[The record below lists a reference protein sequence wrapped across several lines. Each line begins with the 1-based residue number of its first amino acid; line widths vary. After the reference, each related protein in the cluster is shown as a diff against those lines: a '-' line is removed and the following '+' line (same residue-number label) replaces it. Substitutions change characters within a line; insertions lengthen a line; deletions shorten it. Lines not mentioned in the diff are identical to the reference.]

1 MMECPDDNTLAELMQ
16 GVLSVERRRQ
26 VELHIDGCA
35 SCSSLLVGVGR
46 TFDRGVDLPLQ
57 GKLGRYELVA
67 EIGRGAMGSVYS
79 AHDPL
84 LAREV
89 ALKILHKN
97 AGNLDEARAL
107 ARLAHPNVVSVY
119 DVGEEDGRVWIA
131 MERASGETL
140 GAWLRSAP
148 RTWEAILGVFVQAAR
163 ALEAAHAAGVVHGD
177 FKPDNVLV
185 ARDGSV
191 KVMDFGLAR
200 LHDVARDD
208 RLLAGTP
215 AYMAPEQ
222 LEGGEA
228 TPASDQFA
236 FATTLHEALYGARA
250 YAAPTMTELRDQMR
264 NARVLQRPAHA
275 RGVPDWVFPI
285 VARGVEIDPRFRF
298 PSMRDLASAIT
309 KRIDGEVHFKINAV
323 LQLVMWVL
331 HVALTAFFVIALS
344 APDDPHPR
352 PHAVDEAGLRWAVT
366 LIVVWLAA
374 LFFLGWAPLG
384 VFWTPINAYGLFR
397 RRRWALRSTMIY
409 AGYSIWTCVGTPFA
423 LYALL
428 SLWPLRKNKNAT
440 SS

>member
-1 MMECPDDNTLAELMQ
+1 MECPDDNTLAELMQ
-16 GVLSVERRRQ
+16 GVLSVERRKQ
-26 VELHIDGCA
+26 VEQHIDGCE

-46 TFDRGVDLPLQ
+46 TFERGVDLPLQ
-57 GKLGRYELVA
+57 GKLGRYELVS

-79 AHDPL
+79 ARDPL

-107 ARLAHPNVVSVY
+107 ARLAHPNVVAVY

-140 GAWLRSAP
+140 GAWLRAAP

-163 ALEAAHAAGVVHGD
+163 ALDAAHAAGVVHGD

-185 ARDGSV
+185 AADGSV

-200 LHDVARDD
+200 LHDVSRED

-222 LEGGEA
+222 LEGAEA

-250 YAAPTMTELRDQMR
+250 YAAPTMSELREQMR
-264 NARVLQRPAHA
+264 NARVLQHPAHA
-275 RGVPDWVFPI
+275 RGVPEWVFPI

-298 PSMRDLASAIT
+298 PSMTDLSRAIT
-309 KRIDGEVHFKINAV
+309 KRIDGEVHYKINAL
-323 LQLVMWVL
+323 LQIGMWFI

-344 APDDPHPR
+344 APDEPPR
-352 PHAVDEAGLRWAVT
+352 THAADEAGLRWVVT
-366 LIVVWLAA
+366 IIVVWLAA

-409 AGYSIWTCVGTPFA
+409 AGYSIWTCVGTPLA
-423 LYALL
+423 IYALMT
-428 SLWPLRKNKNAT
+428 LWPLRKNKNAT
-440 SS
+440 SH

>member
-1 MMECPDDNTLAELMQ
+1 MECPDDNTLAELMQ
-16 GVLSVERRRQ
+16 GVLSVERKKK
-26 VELHIDGCA
+26 VEQHIDGCS

-46 TFDRGVDLPLQ
+46 TFERGVDLPLQ
-57 GKLGRYELVA
+57 GKLGRYELVS

-79 AHDPL
+79 ARDPL

-107 ARLAHPNVVSVY
+107 ARLAHPNVVAVY

-131 MERASGETL
+131 MERAAGETL
-140 GAWLRSAP
+140 GVWLRSSA
-148 RTWEAILGVFVQAAR
+148 RTWEAILDVFVQAAR
-163 ALEAAHAAGVVHGD
+163 ALDAAHAAGVVHGD

-185 ARDGSV
+185 APDGSV

-200 LHDVARDD
+200 LHDVSRDD
-208 RLLAGTP
+208 RLFAGTP

-222 LEGGEA
+222 LEGAAA

-250 YAAPTMTELRDQMR
+250 YAAPTMTELREQMR

-298 PSMRDLASAIT
+298 PSIADLSGAIT
-309 KRIDGEVHFKINAV
+309 KRQGGDVHYKVNAV
-323 LQLVMWVL
+323 LQMVMWLFQVAITVL
-331 HVALTAFFVIALS
+331 LTAALLS
-344 APDDPHPR
+344 PDDPHP
-352 PHAVDEAGLRWAVT
+352 PAEARHYLATV
-366 LIVVWLAA
+366 VAVWLGA
-374 LFFLGWAPLG
+374 LFFFGWAPLG
-384 VFWTPINAYGLFR
+384 VFWAPINAYGLLR
-397 RRRWALRSTMIY
+397 RRRWALGSTMIY
-409 AGYSIWTCVGTPFA
+409 AVFSLWTCIGTPFA
-423 LYALL
+423 VYALL
-428 SLWPLRKNKNAT
+428 SLWPLRKKNKRD
-440 SS
+440 

>member
-1 MMECPDDNTLAELMQ
+1 MECPDDNTLAELMQ
-16 GVLSVERRRQ
+16 GVLSVERRKQ
-26 VELHIDGCA
+26 VEQHIDGCE

-79 AHDPL
+79 ARDPL

-107 ARLAHPNVVSVY
+107 ARLTHPNVVTVH
-119 DVGEEDGRVWIA
+119 DVGEDDGRVWIA
-131 MERASGETL
+131 MERATGETL
-140 GAWLRSAP
+140 GAWVNSAP
-148 RTWEAILGVFVQAAR
+148 RTWEAILAVFVQAAR

-185 ARDGSV
+185 APDGSV

-200 LHDVARDD
+200 LVDVSRDD
-208 RLLAGTP
+208 VLLAGTP

-222 LEGGEA
+222 LEGGVA

-250 YAAPTMTELRDQMR
+250 YAAPTMTELREQMR
-264 NARVLQRPAHA
+264 NARVLQRPPHA
-275 RGVPDWVFPI
+275 RGVPEWVFPI

-298 PSMRDLASAIT
+298 AKMIDLERSITRRLGGDVHYKVNAVSQIVMWFFHVAIT
-309 KRIDGEVHFKINAV
+309 
-323 LQLVMWVL
+323 
-331 HVALTAFFVIALS
+331 ALFIMALS
-344 APDDPHPR
+344 APSEPQRTYP
-352 PHAVDEAGLRWAVT
+352 PDEARLHYISTVIA
-366 LIVVWLAA
+366 VWLAA
-374 LFFLGWAPLG
+374 LFFFGWAPLG
-384 VFWTPINAYGLFR
+384 IFWTPINAYGLLR
-397 RRRWALRSTMIY
+397 KRRWALGSTMIY
-409 AGYSIWTCVGTPFA
+409 AGYSVWTCIGTPFA
-423 LYALL
+423 IYALL

-440 SS
+440 SR

>member
-1 MMECPDDNTLAELMQ
+1 MQ
-16 GVLSVERRRQ
+16 GVLSVERRRE
-26 VELHIDGCA
+26 VESHIDGCA
-35 SCSSLLVGVGR
+35 SCSSLVVGVGR
-46 TFDRGVDLPLQ
+46 TFERGVDLPLQ
-57 GKLGRYELVA
+57 GKLGRYELV
-67 EIGRGAMGSVYS
+67 EQLGRGAMGSVYS
-79 AHDPL
+79 ARDPL

-107 ARLAHPNVVSVY
+107 ARLAHPNVVAVY

-140 GAWLRSAP
+140 GAWLRSTT
-148 RTWEAILGVFVQAAR
+148 RSWEAILGVFVQAAR
-163 ALEAAHAAGVVHGD
+163 ALDAAHAAGVVHGD

-185 ARDGSV
+185 APDGSV

-200 LHDVARDD
+200 LHDAIANDD

-222 LEGGEA
+222 LEGGAA

-250 YAAPTMTELRDQMR
+250 YAAPTMTELREQMR

-298 PSMRDLASAIT
+298 SSMKDLARSVTRRLGGDVHYKVNAALQIIMWIFHVAIT
-309 KRIDGEVHFKINAV
+309 TLFLIAITSDAEPQRTYPPDEAR
-323 LQLVMWVL
+323 L
-331 HVALTAFFVIALS
+331 HYISTVIA
-344 APDDPHPR
+344 
-352 PHAVDEAGLRWAVT
+352 
-366 LIVVWLAA
+366 VWLAA
-374 LFFLGWAPLG
+374 LFFFGWAPLG
-384 VFWTPINAYGLFR
+384 IFWTPINAYGLLR
-397 RRRWALRSTMIY
+397 RRRWALGSTMIY
-409 AGYSIWTCVGTPFA
+409 AGYSLWTCIGTPFA
-423 LYALL
+423 IYTLL

-440 SS
+440 SP